1 MRLPVN
7 DELRFGFTPI
17 EEVKLNTN
25 CRDEIIPIL
34 RSLQHIY
41 SEPALREE
49 ILAFVEKDVNGKR
62 SRKRGRRGLAYWEI
76 TVLAGVRLGCNLNY
90 DALQDLAENH
100 RRLRQLMGIG
110 DWEEEEEW
118 DWRRLRD
125 NVDLLTPA
133 TLTKLNQLLVGEGHK
148 LVPDAAKSVRGDSFV
163 TETNIHYPTDSSL
176 IGDGLRKLIEN
187 AAPLAATFGI
197 SGWRQH
203 GHLLMRVKQQV
214 RQVSKASRSKG
225 KNKEPRLKAAYK
237 ELFQLADDLVTRI
250 KQLLVA
256 LQVQAG
262 AMVDKELL
270 AQQRAIEHFL
280 PLTAKVIRNG
290 KRRVLHGE
298 SVPNSEK
305 IFSIFEPHTELIKRG
320 KAREPIQ
327 FGHKVFLI
335 EDAAGFVCHYEVLA
349 NGTEDQE
356 AVVPA
361 MKELQERLANQIEY
375 ASFDTAFHTPQN
387 QKDLQDIVSQPCIP
401 KKGKPAKRESAIEFR
416 RARQH
421 HPGVESAIG
430 ALQAGNGLKRCR
442 DRSEEGYKRY
452 VGMGILGRN
461 LHVLGKLLLAKDD
474 ADCQAAKSK
483 RKANFAAA

>member
-34 RSLQHIY
+34 RSLQYIY
-41 SEPALREE
+41 SEPVLRDE
-49 ILAFVEKDVNGKR
+49 ILTLVENDVNGQR
-62 SRKRGRRGLAYWEI
+62 SRKLGRRGLDYWEI

-100 RRLRQLMGIG
+100 RRLRQIMGIG
-110 DWEEEEEW
+110 DWEKKEVW

-125 NVDLLTPA
+125 NIDLLTPP
-133 TLTKLNQLLVGEGHK
+133 TLTKLNQLIVGEGHK
-148 LVPDAAKSVRGDSFV
+148 LVPGAAKSVRGDSFV
-163 TETNIHYPTDSSL
+163 AETNIHYPTDSSL

-203 GHLLMRVKQQV
+203 GHLLKRVKQLV

-225 KNKEPRLKAAYK
+225 KNKEARLKAAYK
-237 ELFQLADDLVTRI
+237 ELFQLADDLVART
-250 KQLLVA
+250 KQLLIA
-256 LQVQAG
+256 IQVREGTLVEA
-262 AMVDKELL
+262 ELL
-270 AQQRAIEHFL
+270 ARQQAVEHFL
-280 PLTAKVIRNG
+280 PLTEKVISNG

-335 EDAAGFVCHYEVLA
+335 EDAAGFICHYEVLA
-349 NGTEDQE
+349 NGTEDQD
-356 AVVPA
+356 AAVPA
-361 MKELQERLANQIEY
+361 MKELQERLHGEIEH

-387 QKDLQDIVSQPCIP
+387 QKDLQEIVSQPCIP
-401 KKGKPAKRESAIEFR
+401 KKGKPAKRESTIEFR

-442 DRSEEGYKRY
+442 DKSKTGYERY
-452 VGMGILGRN
+452 VGLGVLGRN

-483 RKANFAAA
+483 RKPNFAAA